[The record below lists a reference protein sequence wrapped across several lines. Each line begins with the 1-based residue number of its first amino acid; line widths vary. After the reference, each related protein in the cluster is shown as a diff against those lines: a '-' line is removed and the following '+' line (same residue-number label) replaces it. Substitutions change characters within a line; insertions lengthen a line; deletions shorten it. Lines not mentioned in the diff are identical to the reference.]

1 MADRRRYDNSGR
13 QAAMGA
19 TRRRILDAAKAQFV
33 EHGYPAT
40 TIERIAEAAGTTVPT
55 VYRLFG
61 TKRGL
66 LKDAVDTSL
75 VGDDEP
81 VPFGDRPA
89 VRAAL
94 GSGDPEALIDAF
106 AAICNDVKDRAAS
119 IYRVLVTAAVVDPD
133 AAALL
138 EQLRSQ
144 AHTGRSRIVAALGRM
159 DALDPALTRTEAE
172 DLVYTCLSFEVAH
185 ILTVERGWTGPQYEA
200 WISRSLRGL
209 LNPDRPRRRRRTRPA
224 QED

>member
-1 MADRRRYDNSGR
+1 MRS
-13 QAAMGA
+13 
-19 TRRRILDAAKAQFV
+19 TRRRILDAAKGQFV

-81 VPFGDRPA
+81 VPFGQRPL
-89 VRAAL
+89 VQAAL
-94 GSGDPEALIDAF
+94 SSDDPDALVDAF
-106 AAICNDVKDRAAS
+106 AAICNELQARAAP
-119 IYRVLVTAAVVDPD
+119 IYRVLATAAVVDPE
-133 AAALL
+133 AGELL

-144 AHTGRSRIVAALGRM
+144 AHTGRSRIVAALQRM
-159 DALDPALTRTEAE
+159 DALDPALTRVEAE

-185 ILTVERGWTGPQYEA
+185 ILIVERRWTGPQYEA
-200 WISRSLRGL
+200 WIARSLRSL
-209 LNPDRPRRRRRTRPA
+209 LRPDRPRCRRRTQPA